1 MEDTNSIAERKEKLR
16 QYKKEYNKNYVRKVD
31 CVKFELYPSTDKD
44 IIAKLNE
51 VVANNGYKASYI
63 KRLIREDIECSKN
76 NSL

>member
-1 MEDTNSIAERKEKLR
+1 MQDKNSIEERKEKLR

-51 VVANNGYKASYI
+51 IVANNGYKATYI
-63 KRLIREDIECSKN
+63 KQLIREDIERNKN

>member
-1 MEDTNSIAERKEKLR
+1 MQDKNSIEERKEKLR

-51 VVANNGYKASYI
+51 VVANNGYKATYI
-63 KRLIREDIECSKN
+63 KQLIREDIERNKN

>member
-1 MEDTNSIAERKEKLR
+1 MEDKNTIAERKEKLR

-63 KRLIREDIECSKN
+63 KRLIREDIERGKN
-76 NSL
+76 KSL

>member
-1 MEDTNSIAERKEKLR
+1 MEDKNTIAERKEKLR

-63 KRLIREDIECSKN
+63 KQLIREDIERSKN
-76 NSL
+76 SNL

>member
-1 MEDTNSIAERKEKLR
+1 MEDNNTIAERKEKLR

-63 KRLIREDIECSKN
+63 KRLIREDIERGKN
-76 NSL
+76 KSL

>member
-1 MEDTNSIAERKEKLR
+1 MEDNSTIAERKEKLR

-63 KRLIREDIECSKN
+63 KRLIREDIERNKN

>member
-1 MEDTNSIAERKEKLR
+1 MQEKNSIEERKEKLR

-51 VVANNGYKASYI
+51 VVANNGYKATYI
-63 KRLIREDIECSKN
+63 KQLIREDIERNKN

>member
-1 MEDTNSIAERKEKLR
+1 MEDKNTIAERKEKLR

-63 KRLIREDIECSKN
+63 KRLIREDVERGKN

>member
-1 MEDTNSIAERKEKLR
+1 MEDKNTIAERKEKLR

-51 VVANNGYKASYI
+51 VVANNGFKASYI
-63 KRLIREDIECSKN
+63 KRLIREDVERGKN
-76 NSL
+76 NNL

>member
-1 MEDTNSIAERKEKLR
+1 MQDKNSIEERKEKLR

-51 VVANNGYKASYI
+51 VVANNGYKATYI
-63 KRLIREDIECSKN
+63 KQLIREDIERNKN
-76 NSL
+76 NNL

>member
-1 MEDTNSIAERKEKLR
+1 MEDKNTIAERKEKLR

-44 IIAKLNE
+44 IIAKLND

-63 KRLIREDIECSKN
+63 KRLIREDIERGKN
-76 NSL
+76 SNL